1 MLQYSGFLLVVL
13 VFLGCKA
20 PNNAITESSSS
31 TKPSK
36 AYQEQIENMEQ
47 GIYFRAMGNEPE
59 WSLKISSNQIE
70 FTSLLPDFKAFNA
83 PHIEP
88 IRAMDANVKNYR
100 LTTEMGSLQ
109 ITIQQ
114 QTCTNTMSGKELPY
128 TVRVEVINSKTNK
141 SATFSGCGHYVIDA
155 RLHDIWVL
163 EKMNGE
169 NVSLNKFAKQLPYIE
184 INSTD
189 GTFMGYTGCNR
200 MNGKLFFEKG
210 LLRFTNITTTE
221 MACDS
226 QNRESELLHSLQS
239 STTYQVANM
248 RLTLTNPSGIELVFK
263 KVD

>member
-1 MLQYSGFLLVVL
+1 MLHYSRLLFVFVL
-13 VFLGCKA
+13 FLGCKTAINA
-20 PNNAITESSSS
+20 PVDTSLN
-31 TKPSK
+31 TKPTK

-47 GIYFRAMGNEPE
+47 EIYFRAMGNEPE
-59 WSLKISSNQIE
+59 WSLKISSKQIE
-70 FTSLLPDFKAFNA
+70 FTSLFPDFKSFTA
-83 PHIEP
+83 PHIDP
-88 IRAMDANVKNYR
+88 IRAMDANVKTYR
-100 LTTEMGSLQ
+100 LTTSSVTAF
-109 ITIQQ
+109 ITIEQQ
-114 QTCTNTMSGKELPY
+114 KCANTMSGQELPY
-128 TVRVEVINSKTNK
+128 TVRVEMTNNSNISK
-141 SATFSGCGHYVIDA
+141 TFSGCGYYVIDA

-189 GTFMGYTGCNR
+189 GTFIGYAGCNR

-226 QNRESELLHSLQS
+226 KNRESELLHSLES
-239 STTYQVANM
+239 STAYQISNM

>member
-1 MLQYSGFLLVVL
+1 MLHYSRFLFVIVL
-13 VFLGCKA
+13 FLGCKTAINA
-20 PNNAITESSSS
+20 PVDTSLN
-31 TKPSK
+31 TKPTK

-59 WSLKISSNQIE
+59 WSLKISATRIE
-70 FTSLLPDFKAFNA
+70 FTSLLPDFKSFTA
-83 PHIEP
+83 PHIDP
-88 IRAMDANVKNYR
+88 IRAMDANVKTYR
-100 LTTEMGSLQ
+100 LTTSTGTAA
-109 ITIQQ
+109 ITIEQQ
-114 QTCTNTMSGKELPY
+114 KCTNTMSGQELPY
-128 TVRVEVINSKTNK
+128 TVRIEMTNNANTSK
-141 SATFSGCGHYVIDA
+141 TFSGCGYYVIDA

-184 INSTD
+184 INSTN
-189 GTFMGYTGCNR
+189 GTFMGYAGCNR

-210 LLRFTNITTTE
+210 LLRFTNISTTE
-221 MACDS
+221 MACEP

-239 STTYQVANM
+239 STTYQVLNM

>member
-1 MLQYSGFLLVVL
+1 MLQYSGFLLVIL
-13 VFLGCKA
+13 LFLGCKA
-20 PNNAITESSSS
+20 PNNAITESASS
-31 TKPSK
+31 TKPTK

-59 WSLKISSNQIE
+59 WRLKISATQIE
-70 FTSLLPDFKAFNA
+70 FTSLLPDFKSFTA
-83 PHIEP
+83 PHIDP
-88 IRAMDANVKNYR
+88 IRAMDANVKSYR
-100 LTTEMGSLQ
+100 LTTSTGTTA
-109 ITIQQ
+109 ITIEQQ
-114 QTCTNTMSGKELPY
+114 KCTNTMSGQELPY
-128 TVRVEVINSKTNK
+128 TVRIEMTNNSTTSK
-141 SATFSGCGHYVIDA
+141 TFSGCGYYVIDA

-184 INSTD
+184 INSTN
-189 GTFMGYTGCNR
+189 GTFMGYAGCNR

-210 LLRFTNITTTE
+210 LLRFTNISTTE
-221 MACDS
+221 MACEP

-239 STTYQVANM
+239 STTYQVSNM

>member
-1 MLQYSGFLLVVL
+1 MLQYSGFLLVIL
-13 VFLGCKA
+13 VFFGCKA

-31 TKPSK
+31 AKPSK

-59 WSLKISSNQIE
+59 WSLKISSKQIE
-70 FTSLLPDFKAFNA
+70 FTSLSPDFKSFTA
-83 PHIEP
+83 PHIDP
-88 IRAMDANVKNYR
+88 IRAMDANVKTYR
-100 LTTEMGSLQ
+100 LTTSTGTAA
-109 ITIQQ
+109 ITIEQQ
-114 QTCTNTMSGKELPY
+114 KCANTMSGQELPY
-128 TVRVEVINSKTNK
+128 TVRVEMTNNSNTSK
-141 SATFSGCGHYVIDA
+141 TFSGCGYYVIDA

-169 NVSLNKFAKQLPYIE
+169 NVSLNKFAKQLPNIG
-184 INSTD
+184 INSNN
-189 GTFMGYTGCNR
+189 GTFTGYTGCNR
-200 MNGKLFFEKG
+200 MNGTVFFEKG

-221 MACDS
+221 MACGP

>member
-1 MLQYSGFLLVVL
+1 MLHYSRLLFVIVL
-13 VFLGCKA
+13 FLGCKTAINA
-20 PNNAITESSSS
+20 PADTSLN
-31 TKPSK
+31 TKPTK

-59 WSLKISSNQIE
+59 WNLKISSKQIE

-88 IRAMDANVKNYR
+88 IRAMDANMKNYR

-109 ITIQQ
+109 VTIQQ
-114 QTCTNTMSGKELPY
+114 QTCTNTMSSKELPY

-141 SATFSGCGHYVIDA
+141 SATFSGCGYYVIDA

-184 INSTD
+184 INSTN
-189 GTFMGYTGCNR
+189 GTFMGYAGCNR
-200 MNGKLFFEKG
+200 MNGIVFFEKG
-210 LLRFTNITTTE
+210 ILRFSNINTTE

-226 QNRESELLHSLQS
+226 KNRESELLHSLES
-239 STTYQVANM
+239 STAYQIANM

>member
-1 MLQYSGFLLVVL
+1 MKHYSCFRFLILL
-13 VFLGCKA
+13 FMGCKTPLSSPA
-20 PNNAITESSSS
+20 NATP
-31 TKPSK
+31 TK

-59 WSLKISSNQIE
+59 WSLKISSNRNE
-70 FTSLLPDFKAFNA
+70 FTSIVPYFKSFNA

-114 QTCTNTMSGKELPY
+114 QNCTNAMSGKELPY
-128 TVRVEVINSKTNK
+128 AVMVEVINNKTNT
-141 SATFSGCGHYVIDA
+141 SATFFGCGYYVVDPQ
-155 RLHDIWVL
+155 LHDIWVL

-169 NVSLNKFAKQLPYIE
+169 NASVNKFSIELPYLE
-184 INSTD
+184 INTTE
-189 GTFMGYTGCNR
+189 GTFMGYAGCNR
-200 MNGKLFFEKG
+200 INGTVFYEKDI
-210 LLRFTNITTTE
+210 LRFTNIRTTE
-221 MACDS
+221 KACEP
-226 QNRESELLHSLQS
+226 QNRESEFLHSLES